1 MDSAAR
7 VIRGISGISATPREG
22 RDQVAWARGKVLR
35 MVSISACFSESYAEA
50 RAKFC
55 RAAAEAGGAIRS
67 WFNPN
72 ASGPDGGKLYLDT
85 ARFGPSDASNML
97 VLISSTHGV
106 EGHCGSGAQI
116 AWLATGGASTLPKD
130 TGALIVHAIN
140 PYGFAWTRR
149 VNEDNVDLNRNFVD
163 HDKAYPANEGYLA
176 IADAILPKEWT
187 EESNAATQRVF
198 GSYAQKHG
206 AFALQGAI
214 SSGQYTHPDGIF
226 YGGAKPTWSNRTI
239 RRIAREELGQARRV
253 GIIDFHTGLGPFG
266 HGELICAVP
275 PSAKSFPRARAWYG
289 DEMTSPESGTSTS
302 AIVVGIMTDAFPQEL
317 PDAEVTPI
325 AIEYGTY
332 SVPEV
337 LGAVRA
343 DNWLHHR
350 GDLGSPLGRE
360 IKADV
365 KERFFPAGDK
375 WREMVWQRADQT
387 IGWALKGLNG
397 G

>member
-1 MDSAAR
+1 
-7 VIRGISGISATPREG
+7 
-22 RDQVAWARGKVLR
+22 
-35 MVSISACFSESYAEA
+35 MVSIPACFSESYAEA

-55 RAAAEAGGAIRS
+55 RAAAEAGGALRS
-67 WFNPN
+67 WLNPN
-72 ASGPDGGKLYLDT
+72 ALGPNGERLYLDT
-85 ARFGPSDASNML
+85 ARFGPADAPSML

-116 AWLATGGASTLPKD
+116 AWLATGGPAKLPKG
-130 TGALIVHAIN
+130 TGALVVHAIN

-149 VNEDNVDLNRNFVD
+149 VTEDNVDLNRNFVD
-163 HDKAYPANEGYLA
+163 HDKAYPKNDGYFA
-176 IADAILPKEWT
+176 IAEAILPNDWSDDSK
-187 EESNAATQRVF
+187 AATQRVF
-198 GSYAQKHG
+198 DSYAQKHG

-214 SSGQYTHPDGIF
+214 TGGQYTHADGIF
-226 YGGAKPTWSNRTI
+226 FGGARPTWSNRTI
-239 RRIAREELGQARRV
+239 RQIAREELGCARRV

-275 PSAKSFPRARAWYG
+275 PTAKSFPRACAWYG
-289 DEMTSPESGTSTS
+289 DEMTSPEGGTSTS

-325 AIEYGTY
+325 AVEYGTY

-350 GDLGSPLGRE
+350 GDLASPLARSL
-360 IKADV
+360 KADM

-387 IGWALKGLNG
+387 IGWALKGLSAG
-397 G
+397 

>member
-1 MDSAAR
+1 
-7 VIRGISGISATPREG
+7 
-22 RDQVAWARGKVLR
+22 
-35 MVSISACFSESYAEA
+35 MVSIPACFSESYAEA

-55 RAAAEAGGAIRS
+55 SAAATAGGALRS
-67 WFNPN
+67 WLNPHVK
-72 ASGPDGGKLYLDT
+72 GPNGELLYLDT
-85 ARFGPSDASNML
+85 ARFGPADAPNML

-116 AWLATGGASTLPKD
+116 SWLATGGPTKLPKD
-130 TGALIVHAIN
+130 TGALLVHAIN

-163 HDKAYPANEGYLA
+163 HDKAYPKNEGYLA
-176 IADAILPKEWT
+176 IAEAILPKEWT
-187 EESNAATQRVF
+187 ETSKAETQRVF
-198 GSYAQKHG
+198 DAYAQKHG
-206 AFALQGAI
+206 AYGLQGAI
-214 SSGQYTHPDGIF
+214 SGGQYTHPDGIF
-226 YGGAKPTWSNRTI
+226 FGGAKQTWSNRTI
-239 RRIAREELGQARRV
+239 RAIARQELNHARKV
-253 GIIDFHTGLGPFG
+253 GVIDFHTGLGPFG

-275 PSAKSFPRARAWYG
+275 PSAKSFARAKAWYG
-289 DEMTSPESGTSTS
+289 DEMTSPEGGTSTS
-302 AIVVGIMTDAFPQEL
+302 AVVVGIMTDAFPQEL
-317 PDAEVTPI
+317 PDALVVPI

-350 GDLGSPLGRE
+350 GDLGSPLGKAL
-360 IKADV
+360 KADM

-375 WREMVWQRADQT
+375 WREMVWARADQT
-387 IGWALKGLNG
+387 IGWALKGLAG